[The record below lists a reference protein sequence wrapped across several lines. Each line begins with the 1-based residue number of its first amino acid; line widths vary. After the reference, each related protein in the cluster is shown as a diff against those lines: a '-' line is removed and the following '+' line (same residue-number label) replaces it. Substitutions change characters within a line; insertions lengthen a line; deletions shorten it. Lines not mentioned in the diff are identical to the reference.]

1 MVQGTNRQVTTAV
14 VGGLLLA
21 SSGCGHASPTAETE
35 SNGIRI
41 RVEVSEVR
49 PFVDRGV
56 KKELVYGSLTPM
68 IVASKTVKSVN
79 LTCVSVVLGGVAS
92 EMIYVDSV
100 ADFLTTDYAIT
111 SGKPIPVYWKM
122 SASTERSGL
131 KVLVLPGCALADTA
145 R

>member
-1 MVQGTNRQVTTAV
+1 
-14 VGGLLLA
+14 
-21 SSGCGHASPTAETE
+21 
-35 SNGIRI
+35 
-41 RVEVSEVR
+41 VEVSEVR